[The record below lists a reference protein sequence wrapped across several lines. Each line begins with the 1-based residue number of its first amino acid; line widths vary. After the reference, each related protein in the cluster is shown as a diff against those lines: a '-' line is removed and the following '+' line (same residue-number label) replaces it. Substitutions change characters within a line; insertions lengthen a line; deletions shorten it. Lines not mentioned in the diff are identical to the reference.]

1 MKTTNVQF
9 VRKSGNA
16 KIGKIPCTTSP
27 RSTCPEACPLS
38 GDKGA
43 CYAESGYYTKLNWNH
58 VDNGSRG
65 DSFAALCESIAK
77 LPANQLW
84 RHNVA
89 GDLQGSDNR
98 IDSQALKDLT
108 RANRGRRGF
117 TYTHYPMTM
126 ENGAALIDANDGGFT
141 VNVSANNPKE
151 ARRLKETWPELPV
164 VTLMPE
170 GMPTTIK
177 QDGQT
182 IVTCPAT
189 YKDDVTCDSC
199 QLCQVSDRAVIV
211 GFPVHGARKAS
222 ADIIARG

>member
-98 IDSQALKDLT
+98 IDGDALRQLTQANK
-108 RANRGRRGF
+108 GKRGF
-117 TYTHYPMTM
+117 TYTHYPVLGNRLKIQT
-126 ENGAALIDANDGGFT
+126 ANANGFT
-141 VNVSANNPKE
+141 VNISANTIGDAAAIKNKYP
-151 ARRLKETWPELPV
+151 LLPV
-164 VTLMPE
+164 VTIMSEDLPKTMRV
-170 GMPTTIK
+170 
-177 QDGQT
+177 DGQT